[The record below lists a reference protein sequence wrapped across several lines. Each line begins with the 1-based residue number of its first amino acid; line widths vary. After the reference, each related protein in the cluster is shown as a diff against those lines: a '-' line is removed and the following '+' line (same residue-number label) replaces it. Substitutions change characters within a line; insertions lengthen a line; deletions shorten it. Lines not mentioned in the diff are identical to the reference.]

1 MEQAIY
7 VCGPTASGK
16 SSLAI
21 ELACLLDGEIVNAD
35 AYQLYRG
42 LEIISAAP
50 DASELICAPHC
61 LYGVLEQEELCDAMQ
76 FRKMALTVIAEIQSR
91 GKLPIITGG
100 SGLYLKFLSHG
111 PSSVPT
117 GDETLREQLSL
128 ESDDALVARLS
139 EIDPEGAALTN
150 LKNRRYV
157 IRALEICLLTGRKMS
172 EVKNDWKHKSA
183 AIEKNLRGVY
193 LQWDKDL
200 LRDRINR
207 RVDIMLES
215 GAIEEVAALKNPS
228 VTCEKA
234 IGIPQIKSYLA
245 GEINLGECKER
256 IAAATRQYAKR
267 QRTWFSK
274 ENWLTP
280 CPINPDTVMKDL
292 AEELARKL

>member
-76 FRKMALTVIAEIQSR
+76 FRTMALKAIAEIQSR

-111 PSSVPT
+111 PSPVPT
-117 GDETLREQLSL
+117 GDEALREQLAL
-128 ESDDALVARLS
+128 ESDDALVARLC
-139 EIDPEGAALTN
+139 EIDPEGAELTN

-157 IRALEICLLTGRKMS
+157 MRALEICLLSGRKMS
-172 EVKNDWKHKSA
+172 ELKNDWKHKSD

-207 RVDIMLES
+207 RVDIMLEL

-228 VTCEKA
+228 ATCEKA

-245 GEINLGECKER
+245 GEIDLTECKER

-280 CPINPDTVMKDL
+280 CPIDPDTVMKDL

>member
-76 FRKMALTVIAEIQSR
+76 FRKMALTAIAEIQSR

-111 PSSVPT
+111 PSPVPT
-117 GDETLREQLSL
+117 GDEALREQLAL
-128 ESDDALVARLS
+128 ESDDALVARLC
-139 EIDPEGAALTN
+139 EIDPEGAELTN

-157 IRALEICLLTGRKMS
+157 MRALEICLLSGRKMS
-172 EVKNDWKHKSA
+172 ELKNDWKHKSD
-183 AIEKNLRGVY
+183 AIEKNLRGAY

-207 RVDIMLES
+207 RVDIMLEL

-228 VTCEKA
+228 ATCEKA

-245 GEINLGECKER
+245 GEIDLTECKER

-280 CPINPDTVMKDL
+280 CPIDPDTVMKDL

>member
-76 FRKMALTVIAEIQSR
+76 FRKMALTAIAEIQSR

-111 PSSVPT
+111 PSPVPT
-117 GDETLREQLSL
+117 GDEALREQLAL
-128 ESDDALVARLS
+128 ESDDALVARLC
-139 EIDPEGAALTN
+139 EIDPEGAELTN

-157 IRALEICLLTGRKMS
+157 MRALEICLLSGRKMS
-172 EVKNDWKHKSA
+172 ELKNDWKHKSD

-207 RVDIMLES
+207 RVDIMLEL

-228 VTCEKA
+228 ATCEKA

-245 GEINLGECKER
+245 GEIDLTECKER

-280 CPINPDTVMKDL
+280 CPINPDTVMKGL
-292 AEELARKL
+292 AEDLARKL